1 MWIYLKYLLFPFSI
15 IYGFITSLR
24 NFLYD
29 YNILESKKYNV
40 KIISIG
46 NLVMGGSGK
55 TPMVEYV
62 SRYFIKKNYKFSII
76 SRGYKRLTK
85 GLRLI
90 NESDTYLT
98 VGDEPKQLYNKFGNI
113 SKVIVSE
120 DRHKA
125 IKLIEKE
132 NNDIYAILDD
142 AFQNR
147 SINKYLDIVLS
158 SYKLPFFDDNIFP
171 VGMLREN
178 KNNIKRCDVLIFT
191 NSPKNISL
199 KEVDYIK
206 NKSFSFLKKD
216 VPILFSSVNYL
227 KPICL
232 FNSKKITKDVVISTS
247 VANSLSFNEYI
258 ESQFNVVEK
267 FVFKDHHIYTKKE
280 ITKIIKSLN
289 VSKTLITTE
298 KDAVKLCEFKDMFSD
313 YSVYYVPIE
322 IEFLH
327 NKELSKYI

>member
-1 MWIYLKYLLFPFSI
+1 
-15 IYGFITSLR
+15 
-24 NFLYD
+24 
-29 YNILESKKYNV
+29 
-40 KIISIG
+40 
-46 NLVMGGSGK
+46 
-55 TPMVEYV
+55 
-62 SRYFIKKNYKFSII
+62 
-76 SRGYKRLTK
+76 
-85 GLRLI
+85 
-90 NESDTYLT
+90 
-98 VGDEPKQLYNKFGNI
+98 
-113 SKVIVSE
+113 
-120 DRHKA
+120 
-125 IKLIEKE
+125 
-132 NNDIYAILDD
+132 
-142 AFQNR
+142 
-147 SINKYLDIVLS
+147 
-158 SYKLPFFDDNIFP
+158 
-171 VGMLREN
+171 MLREN

>member
-1 MWIYLKYLLFPFSI
+1 M
-15 IYGFITSLR
+15 
-24 NFLYD
+24 YD
-29 YNILESKKYNV
+29 E
-40 KIISIG
+40 
-46 NLVMGGSGK
+46 
-55 TPMVEYV
+55 T
-62 SRYFIKKNYKFSII
+62 
-76 SRGYKRLTK
+76 T
-85 GLRLI
+85 
-90 NESDTYLT
+90 
-98 VGDEPKQLYNKFGNI
+98 
-113 SKVIVSE
+113 
-120 DRHKA
+120 
-125 IKLIEKE
+125 IKLI
-132 NNDIYAILDD
+132 
-142 AFQNR
+142 
-147 SINKYLDIVLS
+147 
-158 SYKLPFFDDNIFP
+158 SYKSPFFDDNIFP